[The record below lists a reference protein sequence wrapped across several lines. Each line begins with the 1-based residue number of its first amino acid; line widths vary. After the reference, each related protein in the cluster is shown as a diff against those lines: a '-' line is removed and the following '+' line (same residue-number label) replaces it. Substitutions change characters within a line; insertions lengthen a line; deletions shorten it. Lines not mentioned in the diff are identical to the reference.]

1 MTYDYIMLVREIKRK
16 RNKFLVIDIYAGI
29 EPARKS
35 KTNESRDTEREL

>member
-29 EPARKS
+29 KPAKETE
-35 KTNESRDTEREL
+35 KDNRDK